1 MNEIQGRRGHK
12 KTFVQ
17 RERKKEE
24 RIKAE
29 MYYASRGLFLQYTT
43 QQLIVALVMND
54 KSMCNAN

>member
-1 MNEIQGRRGHK
+1 MKFKVDVDIK
-12 KTFVQ
+12 KNC
-17 RERKKEE
+17 KEE

>member
-1 MNEIQGRRGHK
+1 LY
-12 KTFVQ
+12 
-17 RERKKEE
+17 REREKKEE
-24 RIKAE
+24 RMKAE